1 MDMQGP
7 SCLDI
12 AEDSSIEICSIWIY
26 SLGRVQSG
34 CVKFQLA
41 LTPSRRLR
49 RFFGGHNV

>member
-26 SLGRVQSG
+26 SLGRLGFKVAVSS
-34 CVKFQLA
+34 FNL
-41 LTPSRRLR
+41 L
-49 RFFGGHNV
+49 